1 MTGPILTVTGGL
13 REGESFPITKQ
24 GIRIGRESGNELWL
38 DDGEVSRQ
46 HARVIM
52 HNGAVWVQDAGSR
65 NGVFVNGNRVPGSVQ
80 VSVGSV
86 ITIGSHSFEVRQP
99 ELAVESSI
107 IDFGGINDDSP
118 PEKSWKIWPFALA
131 AVVAVVLVV
140 VMISI
145 RNSNREDAAR
155 AQERA
160 TLALSQQEVEQEV
173 SATEALRQA
182 MSESTEAENSV
193 PAPPEGAT
201 ARELADAGIDRQQSG
216 YLHDA
221 LVAFQ
226 QCLMVDPGFSVCRS
240 RVDSVS
246 AQIQYT
252 VERESID
259 CDRYLDA
266 QQYREAIS
274 SCRLVMELS
283 PDTSS
288 ELHIN
293 AKRAHDEA
301 VRMSDHRY

>member
-1 MTGPILTVTGGL
+1 MTSPVLTVTKGL
-13 REGESFPITKQ
+13 REGETFPITKG
-24 GIRIGRESGNELWL
+24 GIRIGRESSNELWL

-80 VSVGSV
+80 VSVGAV
-86 ITIGSHSFEVRQP
+86 ITIGTHSFEVRQP
-99 ELAVESSI
+99 ELDAESSI
-107 IDFGGINDDSP
+107 IDFGGIVDSAP
-118 PEKSWKIWPFALA
+118 VGKSWKVWPFVL
-131 AVVAVVLVV
+131 AVVLSVV
-140 VMISI
+140 IVFAMVIA
-145 RNSNREDAAR
+145 RNGNIQE

-160 TLALSQQEVEQEV
+160 ELEAVANQEEVQERS
-173 SATEALRQA
+173 SATDALRMA
-182 MSESTEAENSV
+182 MTENDEVTNSV
-193 PAPPEGAT
+193 PAPPEGTT

-216 YLHDA
+216 YLQDA

-226 QCLMVDPGFSVCRS
+226 QCLMIDPGFSVCRS
-240 RVDSVS
+240 RVETVAD
-246 AQIQYT
+246 QILQT

-283 PDTSS
+283 PDPAS

-293 AKRAHDEA
+293 AKRAYDEA
-301 VRMSDHRY
+301 ERMSDHRY

>member
-1 MTGPILTVTGGL
+1 MTSPVLTVTGGL
-13 REGESFPITKQ
+13 REGESFLITKE

-86 ITIGSHSFEVRQP
+86 ITIGAHSFEVRQP
-99 ELAVESSI
+99 ELDAESSI
-107 IDFGGINDDSP
+107 IDFGGINDSAP
-118 PEKSWKIWPFALA
+118 VEKSWKVWPFVLATAFAVAMVFVMIGVRDGNIREARALA
-131 AVVAVVLVV
+131 IAQ
-140 VMISI
+140 
-145 RNSNREDAAR
+145 NAAP
-155 AQERA
+155 QSE
-160 TLALSQQEVEQEV
+160 EEEQV
-173 SATEALRQA
+173 SATEILRQA
-182 MSESTEAENSV
+182 MTENNEATNSV
-193 PAPPEGAT
+193 PAPPEGST

-216 YLHDA
+216 YLQDA

-226 QCLMVDPGFSVCRS
+226 QCLMIDPGFGVCRS
-240 RVDSVS
+240 RVDTVS
-246 AQIQYT
+246 TQILQT

-283 PDTSS
+283 PDTAS

-293 AKRAHDEA
+293 AKRAYDEA

>member
-1 MTGPILTVTGGL
+1 MTSPFLTVTRGL
-13 REGESFPITKQ
+13 REGESFPITKT

-86 ITIGSHSFEVRQP
+86 ITIGAHSFEVRR
-99 ELAVESSI
+99 EEFDSESSI
-107 IDFGGINDDSP
+107 IDFGGIDDNSTV
-118 PEKSWKIWPFALA
+118 EKSWKVWPFILA
-131 AVVAVVLVV
+131 TVLAIAVVFG
-140 VMISI
+140 MIGI
-145 RNSNREDAAR
+145 RNGNVQEAREQASV
-155 AQERA
+155 ERQ
-160 TLALSQQEVEQEV
+160 TQQVVEEQEV
-173 SATEALRQA
+173 SATEVLRQA
-182 MSESTEAENSV
+182 MTENSEVTNSV
-193 PAPPEGAT
+193 PAPPEGST

-216 YLHDA
+216 YLQDA

-226 QCLMVDPGFSVCRS
+226 QCLMIDPGYSVCRS
-240 RVDSVS
+240 RVDTVS
-246 AQIQYT
+246 DQIRET

-283 PDTSS
+283 PDITS

-293 AKRAHDEA
+293 AKRAYDEA
-301 VRMSDHRY
+301 ERMSDHRY